1 MKEFENTLM
10 STLGIEIIKS
20 DATEIIA
27 NMPVSERT
35 CQIYGMLHGG
45 ASIAL
50 AESVAG
56 YGDFIRIDK
65 SQRAVGIS
73 VTANHLNPAKMG
85 DTVTATGTIIS
96 ENRSVHVWN
105 VDIRNSSGTLISTV
119 RVTNHISQKKV

>member
-1 MKEFENTLM
+1 MKDFENTLM
-10 STLGIEIIKS
+10 NTLGIEIINS
-20 DATEIIA
+20 DDNRIVAK
-27 NMPVSERT
+27 MPVNDRT

-56 YGDFIRIDK
+56 YGDYIRIDK
-65 SQRAVGIS
+65 SQIAVGIN
-73 VTANHLNPAKMG
+73 VTANHVNPAKMG

-96 ENRSVHVWN
+96 EHKSVHVWN

-119 RVTNHISQKKV
+119 RITNHISRKKV